1 MGRCH
6 ALAFRT
12 APLLFPGLPAADLA
26 VVADLDGAA
35 AEAMARQFGFSRAT
49 AEWRRLV
56 EAPDVDL
63 VAITAPNALH
73 KEMALAAIAAGK
85 HVYCEKP
92 MALTAADAG
101 EMEGSAASAG
111 VRTLVGSKS
120 LQARKSVV

>member
-1 MGRCH
+1 MPPRIGVGVVGTGFMGRCH

-56 EAPDVDL
+56 AAPDVDL

-73 KEMALAAIAAGK
+73 TEMAPAAI
-85 HVYCEKP
+85 P
-92 MALTAADAG
+92 
-101 EMEGSAASAG
+101 
-111 VRTLVGSKS
+111 
-120 LQARKSVV
+120 ARKSVVEGKKGSG